1 MERQE
6 RKEEG
11 GGERK
16 GKTERGNVKSN
27 INSIVRGVNMR
38 GTTLVTNKLEPHG
51 KFLGIHITLTL
62 WQA

>member
-27 INSIVRGVNMR
+27 INSSEG
-38 GTTLVTNKLEPHG
+38 G
-51 KFLGIHITLTL
+51 
-62 WQA
+62 